1 MFKTIPETRI
11 AKNYDEAKS
20 TYAELFGID
29 TDVAIQQALDV
40 AISLHCW
47 QADDVGGFEVKPA
60 GLDGGGIMATGNYPG
75 RARNG
80 DELRADMTRAMRL
93 IPGATRANVHAC
105 YCETNGKFVERDQL
119 TADHFK
125 NWIDWAKELGIGLDF
140 NPTAFAHPKAE
151 DGYTLSHPDQDVR
164 DFWVRHFIACRKI
177 AQAMAEAQ
185 GSPCFVNH
193 WIPDGSKDI
202 PADRFGPRARLTDS
216 YDRIFAAA
224 TGVDREKCVDFV
236 ESKLFGIGSEE
247 YVVGSGEFYSNYA
260 LTRGI
265 GLCMDMGHYHPT
277 ETIHGK
283 ISSHLQFH
291 KRLLLHVSRPIRW
304 DSDHVVIFN
313 DDLKNVFLEIQR
325 GNVWDR
331 VVFALDFFDA
341 SINRIG
347 AYVIGTR
354 AARKGILYAL
364 LDPTRQLQQLEAE
377 GKNAQRLGLMEECK
391 SLPFAAVWDML
402 CLKAG
407 VAAGP
412 AWMAEMEAY
421 EADVLSKRK

>member
-1 MFKTIPETRI
+1 MWKAVSDSRI
-11 AKNYDEAKS
+11 EKSYAEAKAV
-20 TYAELFGID
+20 YAELFGINTD
-29 TDVAIQQALDV
+29 TAIAKALDIAV
-40 AISLHCW
+40 SLHCW
-47 QADDVGGFEVKPA
+47 QADDVAGFEVKPD
-60 GLDGGGIMATGNYPG
+60 GLSGGGIMATGNYPG

-80 DELRADMTRAMRL
+80 DELRADMSKAMSL
-93 IPGATRANVHAC
+93 IPGKTRANVHAC

-125 NWIDWAKELGIGLDF
+125 NWIDWAKEKGIGLDF
-140 NPTAFAHPKAE
+140 NPTAFAHPLAQE
-151 DGYTLSHPDQDVR
+151 GFTLSNR
-164 DFWVRHFIACRKI
+164 NEETRAFWIRHFIASRKI

-193 WIPDGSKDI
+193 WIPDGAKDI
-202 PADRFGPRARLTDS
+202 PADRWSPQARLADS
-216 YDRIFAAA
+216 YDRIFSDS
-224 TGVDREKCVDFV
+224 TGVDRKKCVDFV

-247 YVVGSGEFYSNYA
+247 FVVGSGEFYSDYA
-260 LTRGI
+260 ISRGV
-265 GLCMDMGHYHPT
+265 GLCLDMGHFHPT

-291 KRLLLHVSRPIRW
+291 KQILLHVSRPIRW

-313 DDLKNVFLEIQR
+313 DDLKSVFLEIQR
-325 GNVWDR
+325 GNAWDR
-331 VVFALDFFDA
+331 VVLALDFFDA

-354 AARKGILYAL
+354 AARKGILFAL
-364 LDPTRQLQQLEAE
+364 LDPTALLQKLEAE

-407 VAAGP
+407 VAVGP
-412 AWMAEMEAY
+412 AWMGEMEAY
-421 EADVLSKRK
+421 EAKVLAKRN

>member
-1 MFKTIPETRI
+1 MWTSVSENNITSAYGAAREI
-11 AKNYDEAKS
+11 
-20 TYAELFGID
+20 YAEL
-29 TDVAIQQALDV
+29 LDV
-40 AISLHCW
+40 NTDAAIDKALEAAISLHCW
-47 QADDVGGFEVKPA
+47 QADDVAGFEVKPE

-80 DELRADMTRAMRL
+80 DELRQDMAKAMSL
-93 IPGATRANVHAC
+93 IPGKTRANVHAC
-105 YCETNGKFVERDQL
+105 YCETDGKFVERDEL
-119 TADHFK
+119 TPEHFSRWM
-125 NWIDWAKELGIGLDF
+125 NWVKEQNTALDF

-151 DGYTLSHPDQDVR
+151 DGFTLSHRDDDVR
-164 DFWVRHFIACRKI
+164 AFWVRHFIACRKI
-177 AQAMAEAQ
+177 AEAMAEVQ

-193 WIPDGSKDI
+193 WIPDGAKDI
-202 PADRFGPRARLTDS
+202 PADRWGPRARLVDS
-216 YDRIFAAA
+216 YDQVFADA
-224 TGVDREKCVDFV
+224 TGVDRAKCVDFV

-247 YVVGSGEFYSNYA
+247 YVVGSGEFYSNYSIS
-260 LTRGI
+260 RGV
-265 GLCMDMGHYHPT
+265 GLCLDMGHFHPT

-291 KRLLLHVSRPIRW
+291 KQLLLHVSRPIRW

-325 GNVWDR
+325 GNAWNR
-331 VVFALDFFDA
+331 VVLALDFFDA

-364 LDPTRQLQQLEAE
+364 LDPTAQLQQLEAE

-407 VAAGP
+407 VPAGP

-421 EADVLSKRK
+421 EIDVLSKRD